1 VAVPYP
7 TEPDE
12 WLLYLAQQH
21 DAEIP
26 RLEALDAYYEGE
38 QPLTY
43 MHPDILAEVR
53 DRLQPVI
60 IGWPQLV
67 VDAIEERLDVT
78 GFRLPGAEKAD
89 EDLWKV
95 WQYNDLDEQA
105 PQAHVDALALSRSY
119 VAVGSRDKSNIPL
132 VTAESPL
139 ELFAA
144 IDPRDRTVRAALR
157 RITEPDTLVRAGER
171 TATLY
176 LPNETIWYD
185 WTGGAWK
192 EVDRDKHGLGEV
204 PVTPIVNRPRL
215 RQARKTRSNTYQLR
229 YGRSELASVLPL
241 SDAANK
247 LATDMMVA
255 AEFVAIPPRGFLG
268 VGPDK
273 FRDANG
279 NQLSPTQVIMGQL
292 LAIPGKATDT
302 KTFEFSSADLG
313 KFIDA
318 INAMAHVVAALAGL
332 PPQYLGYAT
341 DQPASADAIRSAE
354 SRLIK
359 RAERKQTAFGGSWER
374 VMRQVRR
381 VQDPSAADDPALH
394 RMETMWRNAAT
405 PTIAQSADA
414 AIKLYTA
421 PNGQTP
427 IVPLRQTR
435 QDLGYTD
442 VQIDRMED
450 EDEKAREQDPVTMLG
465 RQIDMTT
472 AGGDDGARI
481 QDGGPQA
488 AATEGDERRGPSR
501 SAAPVATR
509 S

>member
-1 VAVPYP
+1 VTVSYP
-7 TEPDE
+7 TTPDE
-12 WLLYLAQQH
+12 WLPYLVQRH
-21 DAEIP
+21 DAELP
-26 RLEALDAYYEGE
+26 SLEGLDAYYEGE
-38 QPLTY
+38 QGLSY
-43 MHPDILAEVR
+43 MHPEILAEVQ
-53 DRLQPVI
+53 DRLKAVI

-78 GFRLPGAEKAD
+78 GFRLPGAESAD

-119 VAVGSRDKSNIPL
+119 VTVGTRANSDIPL

-139 ELFAA
+139 ELYAA
-144 IDPRDRTVRAALR
+144 IDPRDRTVQAALR
-157 RITEPDTLVRAGER
+157 RVNQPEDLVRVAER

-176 LPNETIWYD
+176 LPDETIWYD
-185 WTGGAWK
+185 WNGGSWK
-192 EVDRDKHGLGEV
+192 EIQRDPHNLGEV

-215 RQARKTRSNTYQLR
+215 RQARKTRANSYQLR
-229 YGRSELASVLPL
+229 YGRSELAAVLPL

-255 AEFVAIPPRGFLG
+255 AEFVAIPQRGFLG
-268 VGPDK
+268 VGPNA
-273 FRDANG
+273 FRDKDG
-279 NQLSPTQVIMGQL
+279 NQLSPTQVLMGQL
-292 LAIPGKATDT
+292 LAIPGKGNDT
-302 KTFEFSSADLG
+302 KTFEFSTADLN
-313 KFIDA
+313 KFIGA
-318 INAMAHVVAALAGL
+318 INALAHVVAAMAGL

-359 RAERKQTAFGGSWER
+359 RAERKQVAFGGSWER
-374 VMRQVRR
+374 VMRLVRR
-381 VQDPSAADDPALH
+381 FQDPSSANDPALH

-435 QDLGYTD
+435 EDLGYTN

-450 EDEKAREQDPVTMLG
+450 EDKKAREMDPITLLG
-465 RQIDMTT
+465 RAVDMNTT
-472 AGGDDGARI
+472 TGGGNGDT
-481 QDGGPQA
+481 GGVEDRASQA
-488 AATEGDERRGPSR
+488 AAPQSNQ
-501 SAAPVATR
+501 
-509 S
+509 

>member
-1 VAVPYP
+1 VTVTYP
-7 TEPDE
+7 TKPEE
-12 WLLYLAQQH
+12 WVLYLQQLH
-21 DAEIP
+21 DREMQS
-26 RLEALDAYYEGE
+26 LESLDAYYEGE

-43 MHPDILAEVR
+43 MSPEILAEVQ
-53 DRLQPVI
+53 DRLKAVI

-119 VAVGSRDKSNIPL
+119 VTVGSREGSDIPL

-144 IDPRDRTVRAALR
+144 IDPRDRQVRAALR
-157 RITEPDTLVRAGER
+157 RVNQPEDLARVAER

-176 LPNETIWYD
+176 LPDETIWYD
-185 WTGGAWK
+185 WAEGAWR
-192 EVDRDKHGLGEV
+192 EVDRDKHNLGEV

-215 RQARKTRSNTYQLR
+215 RQARRTRANSYQLR

-255 AEFVAIPPRGFLG
+255 AEFVAIPQRGFLN

-279 NQLSPTQVIMGQL
+279 NQLSPTQVLMGQL
-292 LAIPGKATDT
+292 LAIPGKGSDA
-302 KTFEFSSADLG
+302 KTFEFSTADLN
-313 KFIDA
+313 KFIGA
-318 INAMAHVVAALAGL
+318 INALAHVVAAMAGL
-332 PPQYLGYAT
+332 PPQYLGYAS

-359 RAERKQTAFGGSWER
+359 RAERKQVAFGGSWER
-374 VMRQVRR
+374 VMRLVRR
-381 VQDPSAADDPALH
+381 FQDPSSVDDPALH

-405 PTIAQSADA
+405 PTIAQAADR
-414 AIKLYTA
+414 AIKLYAA
-421 PNGQTP
+421 PAGQMP

-435 QDLGYTD
+435 EDLGYTN
-442 VQIDRMED
+442 VQIERMED
-450 EDEKAREQDPVTMLG
+450 EDKKFREQDPVAALG
-465 RQIDMTT
+465 RELAMNSTNGEGD
-472 AGGDDGARI
+472 GGDPAGDRE
-481 QDGGPQA
+481 PQTA
-488 AATEGDERRGPSR
+488 PPQGD
-501 SAAPVATR
+501 
-509 S
+509 

>member
-1 VAVPYP
+1 VTVAYP
-7 TEPDE
+7 TEPLD
-12 WLLYLAQQH
+12 WVLYLSQRH
-21 DAEIP
+21 DAELP
-26 RLEALDAYYEGE
+26 QLETFDAYYEGE
-38 QPLTY
+38 QGLSY
-43 MHPDILAEVR
+43 MHPEILAEVQ
-53 DRLQPVI
+53 DRLRPVI

-67 VDAIEERLDVT
+67 VDAIEERLDIT
-78 GFRLPGAEKAD
+78 GFRLPGAEGAD

-95 WQYNDLDEQA
+95 WQFNDLDEQA

-119 VAVGSRDKSNIPL
+119 VAVGSREGSDIPL

-139 ELFAA
+139 ELYAA
-144 IDPRDRTVRAALR
+144 IDPRDRRVLAALR
-157 RITEPDTLVRAGER
+157 RVNEPEDLARVGER

-176 LPNETIWYD
+176 LPNMTVWFD
-185 WTGGAWK
+185 WGQSGWK
-192 EVDRDKHGLGEV
+192 ESHRDVHNLGEV

-215 RQARKTRSNTYQLR
+215 RQARKIRSNAYQLR

-255 AEFVAIPPRGFLG
+255 AEFVAIPQRGFLG

-279 NQLSPTQVIMGQL
+279 NQLSPTQVLMGQL
-292 LAIPGKATDT
+292 LAIPGKGTDA
-302 KTFEFSSADLG
+302 KTFEFSTADLN
-313 KFIDA
+313 KFIGA
-318 INAMAHVVAALAGL
+318 INAMAHVVAAMAGL

-374 VMRQVRR
+374 VMRLVRR
-381 VQDPSAADDPALH
+381 FQDPSSTDDPALH

-405 PTIAQSADA
+405 PTIAQAADR
-414 AIKLYTA
+414 AIKLYAA
-421 PNGQTP
+421 PAGQMP

-435 QDLGYTD
+435 EDLGYTN
-442 VQIDRMED
+442 VQIDRMQD
-450 EDEKAREQDPVTMLG
+450 EDQKFRDQDPVAALG
-465 RQIDMTT
+465 RQLSMNTT
-472 AGGDDGARI
+472 NGDSDGNDRGLGSTGDRA
-481 QDGGPQA
+481 PQA
-488 AATEGDERRGPSR
+488 APAQSDQ
-501 SAAPVATR
+501 
-509 S
+509 